1 MVRARATTAPRL
13 PTTAEDLARSM
24 ADESRYGELFP
35 ETPEGWDAFGRAFA
49 AASLRTSKRLEAA
62 AKQQALQD
70 LAAVTGVPEARI
82 PVGDVR
88 RPKSKAKW
96 KAPAGTVLDPLV
108 DELGDRAFAAFLN
121 HINPKHEGESDLAFR
136 AKVHDRMH
144 DLETRPRNFTTMSE
158 RIPSQGGF
166 LVPEVLR
173 DLILAAAL
181 EQSIVR
187 PLARTI
193 TMDSLR
199 VPLPIIDDTSH
210 VDSVYG
216 GVAGYW
222 TAEGAALSATAPG
235 WGRLEL
241 EARKLTAYTTIPN
254 ELLQDSVTP
263 LDEWFNMFFPRA
275 LGWFEDMA
283 FINGT
288 GEGEPQG
295 YLNSPA
301 AVKVSTGTDYVIG
314 FPDVVNTYA
323 RIYPPCLTSPSL
335 RWIMSPDARAQ
346 LLQMTYSA
354 STAVSPPPW
363 LPAMQVFDEPTMRIF
378 GIPVCM
384 SEKVPSSLS
393 GNTTKAGAI
402 GLCDFSFYLLGD
414 RQAMQCAV
422 SEDYL
427 FGNDLV
433 AYRVVERLD
442 GRIWQQSPIS
452 PANGT
457 TQTLSPVVL
466 LDTSS

>member
-1 MVRARATTAPRL
+1 MVRARATTSPRL
-13 PTTAEDLARSM
+13 PATAEDLARAM

-35 ETPEGWDAFGRAFA
+35 ESPDGWDAFGRAFA
-49 AASLRTSKRLEAA
+49 ATSPHVREMEAL

-88 RPKSKAKW
+88 RPKGKARW
-96 KAPAGTVLDPLV
+96 KRPAGTLLDPLV
-108 DELGDRAFAAFLN
+108 DDLGDRPFAEFLN
-121 HINPKHEGESDLAFR
+121 VINPQHVGERDLALR
-136 AKVHDRMH
+136 AKMQ
-144 DLETRPRNFTTMSE
+144 DLASQAQRPQNLTTMSE

-181 EQSIVR
+181 EESIVR

-193 TMDSLR
+193 VMDSLR
-199 VPLPIIDDTSH
+199 VPLPIIDDISH
-210 VDSVYG
+210 VDNVYG

-254 ELLQDSVTP
+254 ELLQDSITP

-275 LGWFEDMA
+275 LAWFEDFA

-288 GEGEPQG
+288 GDGEPQG

-301 AVKVSTGTDYVIG
+301 AVKVSTSTDHVIA
-314 FPDVVNTYA
+314 FPDLVNTYA

-363 LPAMQVFDEPTMRIF
+363 LPAMQVFDEPTMKIF

-393 GNTTKAGAI
+393 GNTTQAGAI

-414 RQAMQCAV
+414 RQAMQVAV
-422 SEDYL
+422 SEEYL

-452 PANGT
+452 PANGSD
-457 TQTLSPVVL
+457 QTLSSVVL
-466 LDTSS
+466 MDTTS